1 MDSKLAMKATLPC
14 LNLVSTPTMEKFGQ
28 IFIAQSAIGHH
39 DLDAQIQKFWNICSN
54 LIFKEDSI
62 YIFPSLFRKTNSEI
76 MHFLSRNQRF
86 SLLLTMMGTGI
97 R

>member
-39 DLDAQIQKFWNICSN
+39 DLDAQIQKF
-54 LIFKEDSI
+54 
-62 YIFPSLFRKTNSEI
+62 
-76 MHFLSRNQRF
+76 
-86 SLLLTMMGTGI
+86 
-97 R
+97 